1 MKPEIS
7 RKKLLNNLSK
17 LLSSEEGIITLLSGA
32 LVISDFDDYDVAL
45 EEAIN
50 AFNGNIG
57 YFQKLISNA
66 QKRSS

>member
-7 RKKLLNNLSK
+7 KKKILQNLSK

-32 LVISDFDDYDVAL
+32 LIISDFDDYDTAL
-45 EEAIN
+45 EEAIK

-66 QKRSS
+66 KG